1 MNRVIRLLVI
11 IAGTLFAALVV
22 ALIAARLYFTD
33 DRILA
38 KVRPK
43 LEENLNRTLEIEH
56 AKLSFWGGLGVRL
69 EGVTLGNA
77 PGFTE
82 PYLLQL
88 GELDVKVRFWPLLSG
103 EVDLDRV
110 LIGPGELRLEI
121 DGDGKNNWTD
131 IAKADT
137 AAVPET
143 PADSA
148 IAALPRIP
156 VAGNM
161 EFIAISISVDDRQGN
176 KRIDVTKLDGRLEL
190 SMNEADS
197 TIDAWGAF
205 QIGDGTIRIAGH
217 SWSLAEARP
226 EFEFKVRADP
236 LKKQID
242 LESLNLSVFGIPIE
256 SSGKVENLG
265 DSTRYT
271 FDLAVKD
278 VELASIFDQLPDS
291 MWRPSFPNGSPE
303 GFLQAEIKA
312 GSPPAGAAYPL
323 LEGKILLSGVKGQ
336 FGEKNLPFDVAGADI
351 RLAKTVASLT
361 AQSLN
366 FAGIPVSLNLTVDN
380 PAAPNFSGGISGEIE
395 MARLAEFIDAEGLAE
410 PGGRARFDL
419 SAYGALKN
427 WRGLKLNGDLQLEN
441 IVWRTADTLTMDIDN
456 LSGKIEFT
464 GNGAKIEGLNLRSGR
479 SRLRIDGQMDELIPY
494 LTHLGRGVDKPHF
507 QFTMY
512 SPFTDLD
519 EMFPEEEGAEST
531 GAGTRQAETPAIPM
545 IDMIADGTIRVD
557 TAIYYGVPLTA
568 FTCQAHFEDFVLTL
582 SEARGRVYGG
592 SLTGKAT
599 VDYTEWDQPAFVIDS
614 QADDIEINDFLTD
627 FTGFGGHVFGKFD
640 LTGTFA
646 GKGEEVID
654 IVQSLT
660 AKGNGLMTDGR
671 FEGINVISALAGQ
684 AGLTGIA
691 DSGPIKDLAG
701 NFWIEN
707 GRLFTDKLSFA
718 SAGTKYGLTGSVGF
732 DGSLDYHIQVDLP
745 KGKGG
750 NDVLSALGD
759 LLSGD
764 QGGVT
769 LNLKL
774 GGTYSQPLIQLDS
787 KQNQEAFKRNL
798 QSKAKGLLDKLR
810 K

>member
-1 MNRVIRLLVI
+1 MMNRVIRLLAI
-11 IAGTLFAALVV
+11 IAGTLIVALVV
-22 ALIAARLYFTD
+22 TLIAARLYFTD

-43 LEENLNRTLEIEH
+43 LEENLNRTLDIDH

-88 GELDVKVRFWPLLSG
+88 RELDVKVRFWPLLSG
-103 EVDLDRV
+103 DVILDRV

-121 DGDGKNNWTD
+121 DGKGNNNWTN
-131 IAKADT
+131 IAKVDT
-137 AAVPET
+137 TAVPIT

-148 IAALPRIP
+148 IAALPQIP

-161 EFIAISISVDDRQGN
+161 EFTSISIRLDDRQGN
-176 KRIDVTKLDGRLEL
+176 KRIDVSKLDGRLEL
-190 SMNEADS
+190 GMNEADS
-197 TIDAWGAF
+197 TINAWGAF
-205 QIGDGTIRIAGH
+205 HIDDGTIRTADH

-226 EFEFKVRADP
+226 DIEFKVRADP

-242 LESLNLSVFGIPIE
+242 LQSLNLTAFGIPME
-256 SSGKVENLG
+256 SSGRVQYRG
-265 DSTRYT
+265 DSTKYAL
-271 FDLAVKD
+271 DVAVKD
-278 VELASIFDQLPDS
+278 VELVSIFGQLPDS
-291 MWRPSFPNGSPE
+291 LWRPSFPGGPPK
-303 GFLQAEIKA
+303 GLLQAEIMVS
-312 GSPPAGAAYPL
+312 SPPAGAPYPL
-323 LEGKILLSGVKGQ
+323 LEGKILLSGVEGK
-336 FGEKNLPFDVAGADI
+336 FGEKNLPFNVAGADI

-366 FAGIPVSLNLTVDN
+366 FAGIPLNLNLTVDN
-380 PAAPNFSGGISGEIE
+380 PAAPNFSGGVSGEIE
-395 MARLAEFIDAEGLAE
+395 MTRLAELMDAETAAK
-410 PGGRARFDL
+410 PGGRVRFNL
-419 SAYGALKN
+419 SAFGALEN
-427 WRGLKLNGDLQLEN
+427 WRGLKLNGDLSLEN
-441 IVWRTADTLTMDIDN
+441 VVWRTADTLVMDIDN

-464 GNGAKIEGLNLRSGR
+464 GSGAKIAGLNLRSGR
-479 SRLRIDGQMDELIPY
+479 SQLKIDGQMDKLIPY
-494 LTHLGRGVDKPHF
+494 LTHLGREVEKPHF
-507 QFTMY
+507 QFTIL

-519 EMFPEEEGAEST
+519 EMFPAEDAA
-531 GAGTRQAETPAIPM
+531 AGSGTMQAETPAIPM

-557 TAIYYGVPLTA
+557 TAIYFDVPFTA

-582 SEARGRVYGG
+582 SEAQGRAYGG

-599 VDYTEWDQPAFVIDS
+599 VDYTDWNKPAFVIES
-614 QADDIEINDFLTD
+614 KADDIEINDFLTD
-627 FTGFGGHVFGKFD
+627 FTGFGGHVYGKFD

-646 GKGEEVID
+646 GKGEEVVD

-671 FEGINVISALAGQ
+671 FAGISVISALAGQ
-684 AGLTGIA
+684 AGLKGIT

-701 NFWIEN
+701 NFWIEQ
-707 GRLFTDKLSFA
+707 GRLFTDNLNFS
-718 SAGTKYGLTGSVGF
+718 SAGTKYGLAGSVGF

-750 NDVLSALGD
+750 NDVLSTLGN

-798 QSKAKGLLDKLR
+798 QSKARGLLDKLR
-810 K
+810 